1 MKRTLKTT
9 DLRQHRS
16 TETHNIVYLPND
28 RDFGRTWFREDDVR
42 QREIH
47 EAVLV
52 VFRGTLH
59 HDFNEL
65 DGDLGQGKL
74 KEDDTVQL
82 RRVWLSS
89 HFGLKREWIFASLV

>member
-1 MKRTLKTT
+1 MRI
-9 DLRQHRS
+9 
-16 TETHNIVYLPND
+16 ETHNIVYLPND
-28 RDFGRTWFREDDVR
+28 RNFGRAWFREDDVR

-59 HDFNEL
+59 YHFDEL
-65 DGDLGQGKL
+65 DGDLGQRIKL
-74 KEDDTVQL
+74 KEDDTV
-82 RRVWLSS
+82 S